1 MTDTQTAG
9 KNTPR
14 NLDKTTIID
23 AILDDINQ
31 SPFVIVTEYTGI
43 TVDQFS
49 ELRKRLRATG
59 SKCQVA
65 KNTFVREALRSA
77 EAPSEIEDSLKGQTA
92 IVTGDQDICAAAK
105 VLKDFAKEFQ
115 KPALKSGIL
124 DGKFISE
131 SDIKGLAD
139 LPPRPVL
146 LATLLGVLSAP
157 GSKLVRT
164 LNEPGASLARLLQAK
179 ASKEG

>member
-1 MTDTQTAG
+1 MSDTKTAE
-9 KNTPR
+9 KAAR
-14 NLDKTTIID
+14 NPDKTTIID
-23 AILDDINQ
+23 AILADINN
-31 SPFVIVTEYTGI
+31 SPFVIVTEYGGI
-43 TVDQFS
+43 TVDEFG
-49 ELRKRLRATG
+49 ELRKRLRQAG

-65 KNTFVREALRSA
+65 KNTFLREALRGA
-77 EAPSEIEDSLKGQTA
+77 EAPGEIEESLNGQTA

-105 VLKDFAKEFQ
+105 ILKEFAKEFE
-115 KPALKSGIL
+115 KPAVKSGIL

-131 SDIKGLAD
+131 AEIQGLAE

-146 LATLLGVLSAP
+146 LAQLLGVLQAP

-179 ASKEG
+179 ASKDE